1 MFFSRRLERERNRG
15 LLVGAGIGFVAGL
28 ALGGANGV
36 LFAPQS
42 GKKTRKDI
50 SDKTDEIVKSVKDS
64 SEELQLRAREVKED
78 LEDVA
83 DATKE
88 DFSHIRGTLTN
99 SKTQKVVEDK
109 LNK

>member
-1 MFFSRRLERERNRG
+1 MFHRILERERNRG
-15 LLVGAGIGFVAGL
+15 LLIGAGLGFLAGV
-28 ALGGANGV
+28 ALGGANGI

-50 SDKTDEIVKSVKDS
+50 SDKTDEIAKSVKDS
-64 SEELQLRAREVKED
+64 GEELQLKAREVKED

-99 SKTQKVVEDK
+99 SKTQKVVEKK